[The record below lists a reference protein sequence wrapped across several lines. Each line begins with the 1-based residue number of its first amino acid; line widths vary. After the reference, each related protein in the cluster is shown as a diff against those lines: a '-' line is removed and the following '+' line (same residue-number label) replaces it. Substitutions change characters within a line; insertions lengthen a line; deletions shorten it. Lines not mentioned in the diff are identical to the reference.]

1 MSLRLLCSL
10 PAMVLL
16 TTAVGFAGSARAE
29 DLLQT
34 QQLLT
39 TRECAFCDL
48 SYASMVYNNL
58 SRVDLQHA
66 NLSYANLS
74 RVNLSGADLSGADLS
89 GAVLFN
95 ANLSGANLSG
105 ANLSGA
111 DLRQAYLEGANLEG
125 ADLSNVFFQGAVGL
139 PRSVTSAQLLYDMG
153 LDEAERGNFQAAYDY
168 YTRVLEL
175 EPDTPEVYLARSL
188 ARYHVADVM
197 GAIADANQAEQLF
210 MTENNT
216 DGQLMAASLSQR
228 IVEQQEAIA
237 EGPSAGKPNFMNLLE
252 TAVPLFLQFFAF

>member
-1 MSLRLLCSL
+1 MGLRQLCYLPVAILLS
-10 PAMVLL
+10 A
-16 TTAVGFAGSARAE
+16 AVNVAGAARAE
-29 DLLQT
+29 NLLQT
-34 QQLLT
+34 QQLLS
-39 TRECAFCDL
+39 TRECAYCDL

-58 SRVDLQHA
+58 SRANLQYA

-105 ANLSGA
+105 ANLAGA
-111 DLRQAYLEGANLEG
+111 DLRQTYLEGANFQG
-125 ADLSNVFFQGAVGL
+125 ANLDNTFLQGAVGL
-139 PRSVTSAQLLYDMG
+139 PMSVTSPQLLYDMG
-153 LDEAERGNFQAAYDY
+153 LDEAERGNFDAAYDY
-168 YTRVLEL
+168 YTRVLDL

-188 ARYHVADVM
+188 ARYHVADVV

-210 MTENNT
+210 IDQSNEE
-216 DGQLMAASLSQR
+216 GQLMAAALSQR
-228 IVEQQEAIA
+228 IVDQQEAIA

-252 TAVPLFLQFFAF
+252 SAVPLFLQFFAF